1 MLALIIMYARLKF
14 KRRAPHDNIK
24 IPLPAPEKSCIIG
37 RRKIKGGII
46 MKLLKTI
53 GAVVVALG
61 AIVGIVFVVFRYA
74 EVLGDQRA
82 KKDDDFDPDLLG
94 I

>member
-1 MLALIIMYARLKF
+1 
-14 KRRAPHDNIK
+14 
-24 IPLPAPEKSCIIG
+24 
-37 RRKIKGGII
+37 